1 MSDLDIDDQIKDLA
15 NLLQEMK
22 QKAAEDINNNFNY
35 ESEFTEIKNY
45 TSQIYDI
52 VKNMPPEQ
60 IESYQQE
67 QDNPPSLPPV
77 NNKEIK
83 SLKILHRQEKIFGD
97 APIRAMCLLSDN
109 RIAFGSLRGEI
120 AIYQIDLIKQTA
132 QEIMKPF
139 NAHSDII
146 QSLSTT
152 NNGDL
157 ISGSDD
163 FKVKLWSIGKNNI
176 FIKPGFSVNTNCHED
191 SITKVLGLKNGLI
204 ASSSNVQKEEQ
215 PSLIL
220 WNTKREL
227 QSEYKDSKFSAFSM
241 TEVKNK
247 NRVLAVLSFGN
258 NKKLCLFDSN
268 NFTTPLAT
276 IKTLECT
283 NRNALFALP
292 NSHVA
297 ILRDQDMCIVEVNS
311 SSINE
316 KKIIKH
322 EEINSNSTEVA
333 FEMHPDEESFVF
345 TVDKHLIQIESK
357 GNFKI
362 LKCHKFENEFG
373 GEGVFFMKRDDKLY
387 IVADNKQRGFTLFA
401 VNH

>member
-1 MSDLDIDDQIKDLA
+1 
-15 NLLQEMK
+15 
-22 QKAAEDINNNFNY
+22 
-35 ESEFTEIKNY
+35 
-45 TSQIYDI
+45 
-52 VKNMPPEQ
+52 
-60 IESYQQE
+60 
-67 QDNPPSLPPV
+67 
-77 NNKEIK
+77 
-83 SLKILHRQEKIFGD
+83 
-97 APIRAMCLLSDN
+97 
-109 RIAFGSLRGEI
+109 
-120 AIYQIDLIKQTA
+120 
-132 QEIMKPF
+132 MKPF
-139 NAHSDII
+139 AAHNDII

-362 LKCHKFENEFG
+362 LNCHKLENEFG

-387 IVADNKQRGFTLFA
+387 LVADNKQRGFTLFA